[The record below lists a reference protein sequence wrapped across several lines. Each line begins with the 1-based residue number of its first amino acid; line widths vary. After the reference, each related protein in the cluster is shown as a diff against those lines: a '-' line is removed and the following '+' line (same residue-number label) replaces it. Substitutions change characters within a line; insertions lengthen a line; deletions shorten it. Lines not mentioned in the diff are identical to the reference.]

1 MFIKKIG
8 KNYKSFIII
17 QMIKI
22 TIILFL
28 GYFLIFEIYSKDEE
42 SLDVRLDDIP
52 KKINFSFITEEH
64 SLVGIV
70 NYKSPV
76 KYTRQSN
83 EDIGHYTALCHRK
96 NKKWIQ
102 YDDCK
107 DSETILND
115 KYVACP
121 HLILYSL

>member
-1 MFIKKIG
+1 
-8 KNYKSFIII
+8 
-17 QMIKI
+17 MIKI

-83 EDIGHYTALCHRK
+83 EDIGHYTALCHKK

-107 DSETILND
+107 NSETILND
-115 KYVACP
+115 KYVACL
-121 HLILYSL
+121 HIILYSLQICSYVCRI